1 MARRREFA
9 RGARVIAQRRLTSW
23 FQFAPVRTV
32 LTDLSGTLIF
42 TLNAAALALRPFTIV
57 RTRFLVSI
65 QSDQVGATE
74 DQVGAM
80 GLAVVS
86 DQATAVGITAIP
98 TPIANM
104 ESDLWFVHQL
114 LYSQFTFISG
124 VGIQD
129 GGLQQ
134 YEIDS
139 KAMRKVDIGQ
149 DVVVVGERSVAG
161 GGIDVVIGGR
171 MLIKVN

>member
-1 MARRREFA
+1 
-9 RGARVIAQRRLTSW
+9 
-23 FQFAPVRTV
+23 
-32 LTDLSGTLIF
+32 
-42 TLNAAALALRPFTIV
+42 
-57 RTRFLVSI
+57 
-65 QSDQVGATE
+65 
-74 DQVGAM
+74 M